1 MYMCSYEE
9 IGKAISDEVEQG
21 FLNEWIIFTGK
32 YQGLRPMTFQNI
44 VATQMGTCLEKSTYK
59 IAALRANGI
68 PAALNMVPC
77 WGNSQYPHS
86 WVEIIGSKQFGM
98 IYDNTQRPFLTK
110 DDIKIDGMFWRDVY
124 QSKID
129 MFPSDIL
136 LFNIVGLLLK
146 SIGITIG
153 YNPTRS
159 LSCLKK
165 KYLLYSKIRGFKISR
180 TSMSYAKI

>member
-1 MYMCSYEE
+1 MCSYEE

-77 WGNSQYPHS
+77 WGNSH
-86 WVEIIGSKQFGM
+86 ILIHGS
-98 IYDNTQRPFLTK
+98 RL
-110 DDIKIDGMFWRDVY
+110 
-124 QSKID
+124 
-129 MFPSDIL
+129 
-136 LFNIVGLLLK
+136 
-146 SIGITIG
+146 
-153 YNPTRS
+153 
-159 LSCLKK
+159 
-165 KYLLYSKIRGFKISR
+165 
-180 TSMSYAKI
+180 